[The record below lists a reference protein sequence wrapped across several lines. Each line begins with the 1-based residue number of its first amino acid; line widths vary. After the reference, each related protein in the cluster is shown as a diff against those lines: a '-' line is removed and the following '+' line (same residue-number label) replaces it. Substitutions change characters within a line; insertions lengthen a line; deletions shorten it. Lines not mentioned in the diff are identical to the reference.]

1 MPFCSGLFRAILF
14 MSTMDKKLGLL
25 LSCTVNPGGI
35 KPPDV
40 LNDTDVA
47 GSTVKVVDIIG

>member
-47 GSTVKVVDIIG
+47 GSPVKVVDIIG